1 MKINDVAKL
10 TGVTVR
16 TLHYYDQIGIL
27 KPSGVTEAG
36 YRIYDDKDLE
46 TLQQIMFFRE
56 LDFPL
61 KGIGNIMTDPHYDKR
76 EALADHRELLLQ
88 KRRRIDGIIG
98 LLDDTLKGERIMSFQ
113 EFDMT
118 EIEENKRKYAAE
130 VKERWGRTEAYKES
144 AQKTASYDKEQWI
157 AINNE
162 ADEIMQ
168 AFADARA
175 LSPSSSEAH
184 ALVERWQAHI
194 TKCYYTCTKEILAGL
209 GQMYIGD
216 KRFTENIDK
225 HGAGTARF
233 MAEAIAEYCK

>member
-36 YRIYDDKDLE
+36 YRIYDDKDIE

-61 KGIGNIMTDPHYDKR
+61 KEIGNIMTDPHYDKR

-130 VKERWGRTEAYKES
+130 VKERWGQTEAYKES

-209 GQMYIGD
+209 GQMYICD

-233 MAEAIAEYCK
+233 MAEAIADYCK